1 MWERLQCDVK
11 TWQPDSSYRQSH
23 CVNQVFWGREPE
35 SVEFNMEDIT
45 IIFFVDIVIFYIL
58 FHQHLKTLF
67 NPLVSPRSAVTRLP
81 CDADPE
87 GILAWYQALPG
98 RRNRQCRVLI
108 CFCRSLRCFR
118 QTNNVTII
126 KAAEHFLANS
136 SSELSRQR
144 FNHSC
149 DAGRPGANSI
159 DIYRS
164 NKNPITH

>member
-1 MWERLQCDVK
+1 MWERLQCDVVA
-11 TWQPDSSYRQSH
+11 RQQLQAKSLRKSGAGSQR
-23 CVNQVFWGREPE
+23 VWNSIWKI
-35 SVEFNMEDIT
+35 SLY
-45 IIFFVDIVIFYIL
+45 FFVDIVIFYIL
-58 FHQHLKTLF
+58 FHQHLKILF

-98 RRNRQCRVLI
+98 RRSRQCRVLI

-149 DAGRPGANSI
+149 EAGRPGANSI